1 MKQLTNDEAKAVSL
15 EILSF
20 IDRICRKLNLKYSL
34 AWGTLIGAVRH
45 HGLIPWDDDIDVIM
59 PRKDYMKFISYMC
72 ENEGTLS
79 PFNLVSIYNRNDYFY
94 LVSRVVNNETMT
106 IPEKKSIQKQKN
118 FGLFVDIYPLDY
130 CGNTYEQA
138 TKFFEKQ
145 MRVETLR
152 YMALSDTFQKAKT
165 SVFRTII
172 KYPLFM
178 YSKAMGAGSFL
189 RKLEKNINKINEN
202 DTQYCC
208 SWCGTGGMPATKL
221 VFPSEWFNELMEVQF
236 EDQYYFIPKHYD
248 EILSQVYGDYMSFPP
263 IEEQVGHHYYVAYR
277 K

>member
-1 MKQLTNDEAKAVSL
+1 MCIFTDDKEKKVKYAFHSL
-15 EILSF
+15 NNSGSDKDKSDAFGRSGRWEFPTQPSYHSIHPTSN
-20 IDRICRKLNLKYSL
+20 RINAYVLVYLR
-34 AWGTLIGAVRH
+34 
-45 HGLIPWDDDIDVIM
+45 
-59 PRKDYMKFISYMC
+59 
-72 ENEGTLS
+72 
-79 PFNLVSIYNRNDYFY
+79 FNL
-94 LVSRVVNNETMT
+94 
-106 IPEKKSIQKQKN
+106 
-118 FGLFVDIYPLDY
+118 YPLDY
-130 CGNTYEQA
+130 CGNTYAQA

-178 YSKAMGAGSFL
+178 YSKAMGAGFFL

-263 IEEQVGHHYYVAYR
+263 VEEQVGHHYYVAYR